1 MGRSFGER
9 TVWIRLRSFAA
20 GKEPANEGHL
30 LGCVRNDLPAS
41 VRGVRF
47 FIGHGSATAL
57 TNSAVEQQTL
67 KPYARGPRPQSVCP
81 QPPPAMRQ
89 SRSWSNEALIVDM
102 SIAEEIINEGPR
114 GLSRIPR
121 LDGVT
126 ARCT

>member
-1 MGRSFGER
+1 
-9 TVWIRLRSFAA
+9 
-20 GKEPANEGHL
+20 
-30 LGCVRNDLPAS
+30 
-41 VRGVRF
+41 
-47 FIGHGSATAL
+47 
-57 TNSAVEQQTL
+57 
-67 KPYARGPRPQSVCP
+67 
-81 QPPPAMRQ
+81 MRQ